1 MNIWGKMMVSAG
13 GAVLATIVVGAV
25 GLFGMEKIDDAIDI
39 QVGVGSLLKQH
50 MAADLGRAKLV
61 NQVERA
67 VRTGRMNRS
76 QGPAAIEGVKVDA
89 AAVSS
94 DLMQQPPAILPSDLG
109 KEIVDTHTAMQTFID
124 QSKALVELAYADNY
138 TAIKD
143 LEGYLT
149 RSNDLTQRMAA
160 VSDKLEA
167 VTAATA
173 EETAGLKQ
181 TLMMAMIAVILIAIG
196 GLVAFNL
203 VVARSVSRPVALV
216 TRIMGRMAG
225 GERAI
230 DVPTMKRADEIGQM
244 YVALST
250 FKESLSK
257 ADRLAEQ
264 EQAEAEVRAKRGER
278 MEAVCHGFDQAIT
291 GLLKGVEDVMGEL
304 RQSAQTM
311 SEAARQT
318 EAEAKAANTAS
329 QSAGSN
335 VNSVAGATEELVA
348 SVGEIGRQTERSS
361 EIAARAAA
369 RAGETDKQIQGL
381 ADAAQ
386 KVGDV
391 VKLITDIAEQTN
403 LLALNATI
411 EAARAGEA
419 GKGFAVVASE
429 VKNLA
434 NQTAHATE
442 EIAQQVAT
450 IQTETKTA
458 VGAIQG
464 ISTIVGEINQ
474 IAAAIAAAI
483 EQQGSATREIARN
496 VEGASSG
503 TQSVSTSIGH
513 VSEAA
518 TQTGGAAKAMLNA
531 VAKLA
536 ERSTQVQGKVSE
548 FLREIRTA

>member
-13 GAVLATIVVGAV
+13 GAVLATMLVGAV
-25 GLFGMEKIDDAIDI
+25 GLFGMEKINNAIDT
-39 QVGVGSLLKQH
+39 QATVGSLLKQH

-67 VRTGRMNRS
+67 IRIGRMNRS
-76 QGPAAIEGVKVDA
+76 EGPAAIEGVKADV
-89 AAVSS
+89 AAVLTNLS
-94 DLMQQPPAILPSDLG
+94 QQLPAMLPADLG
-109 KEIVDTHTAMQTFID
+109 KEMVDAHATMQSFTD
-124 QSKALVELAYADNY
+124 QSTTLVELAFADNY
-138 TAIKD
+138 KANMQ
-143 LEGYLT
+143 LEDFLT
-149 RSNDLTQRMAA
+149 LSKDLTQRMAG

-167 VTAATA
+167 VTEATA
-173 EETAGLKQ
+173 KDTAGLKQ
-181 TLMMAMIAVILIAIG
+181 TLMMAMIAVVLVAIVGLI
-196 GLVAFNL
+196 AFNL

-216 TRIMGRMAG
+216 TSIMARMAG
-225 GERAI
+225 GERSIEIPA
-230 DVPTMKRADEIGQM
+230 MNRADEIGQM
-244 YVALST
+244 YGALAS
-250 FKESLSK
+250 FKEGLSQ

-264 EQAEAEVRAKRGER
+264 QQAEAEARAERGDR
-278 MEAVCHGFDQAIT
+278 MEAVCHSFDQAIT
-291 GLLKGVEDVMGEL
+291 GLLKGVEDVMSEL
-304 RQSAQTM
+304 RQSAETM
-311 SEAARQT
+311 SNAARQT
-318 EAEAKAANTAS
+318 ETEAKAANAAS
-329 QSAGSN
+329 QSAGGN

-369 RAGETDKQIQGL
+369 RASETDKQIQGL

-450 IQTETKTA
+450 IQGETKTA
-458 VGAIQG
+458 VEAIQG
-464 ISTIVGEINQ
+464 ISSIVGEINQ

-518 TQTGGAAKAMLNA
+518 TQTGGAAKAMFGA
-531 VAKLA
+531 VARLA
-536 ERSTQVQGKVSE
+536 ERSAQVQGSVSD
-548 FLREIRTA
+548 FLREIRSA

>member
-13 GAVLATIVVGAV
+13 GAVLAAMLVGAV
-25 GLFGMEKIDDAIDI
+25 GLFGMERINGAIET
-39 QVGVGSLLKQH
+39 QVTVGSLLKQH

-61 NQVERA
+61 NEVERA
-67 VRTGRMNRS
+67 IRIGRMNRNE
-76 QGPAAIEGVKVDA
+76 GPAVIENVKAEA
-89 AAVSS
+89 AAVLHSLVQQAPQALPADVAKEMVGAHA
-94 DLMQQPPAILPSDLG
+94 DLESF
-109 KEIVDTHTAMQTFID
+109 TD
-124 QSKALVELAYADNY
+124 QVIALVETAFADNY
-138 TAIKD
+138 KANQG
-143 LEGYLT
+143 LEPFLAASAELT
-149 RSNDLTQRMAA
+149 NRMGALSN
-160 VSDKLEA
+160 KLEA
-167 VTAATA
+167 ANETTAA
-173 EETAGLKQ
+173 ETADLKRA
-181 TLMMAMIAVILIAIG
+181 LMMTMIGVIVIAIAGLLAFNILI
-196 GLVAFNL
+196 
-203 VVARSVSRPVALV
+203 ARSVSNPVAMITGL
-216 TRIMGRMAG
+216 MGRMAG

-230 DVPTMKRADEIGQM
+230 DIPELDRSDEIGQM
-244 YVALST
+244 YAALSS
-250 FKESLSK
+250 FNESLSQ

-264 EQAEAEVRAKRGER
+264 QRAEAEARAERGNR
-278 MEAVCHGFDQAIT
+278 METTCLDFDQSIT
-291 GLLKGVEDVMGEL
+291 TLLKGLEEVMGEL
-304 RQSAQTM
+304 RQSAEIM

-318 EAEAKAANTAS
+318 ETEARAANAAS

-361 EIAARAAA
+361 EIAARAAE
-369 RAGETDKQIQGL
+369 RASQTDKQIQGL

-442 EIAQQVAT
+442 EISQQVAT
-450 IQTETKTA
+450 IQGETKMA
-458 VGAIQG
+458 VTAIQG
-464 ISTIVGEINQ
+464 ISEIVGEIHQ
-474 IAAAIAAAI
+474 IATAIAAAI

-503 TQSVSTSIGH
+503 TQSVGASISH
-513 VSEAA
+513 VSQAA
-518 TQTGGAAKAMLNA
+518 TQTGGAAKAMLGA

-536 ERSTQVQGKVSE
+536 DRSAQVQGKVSD
-548 FLREIRTA
+548 FLREIRSA

>member
-13 GAVLATIVVGAV
+13 GAVVATMLVGAV
-25 GLFGMEKIDDAIDI
+25 GLFGMDKIDDAIDT
-39 QVGVGSLLKQH
+39 QVGAGSLLKQH

-67 VRTGRMNRS
+67 IRIGRMNRNE
-76 QGPAAIEGVKVDA
+76 GPAVIEGVKIDVAELLANLTEQVPAALPPAVGQEMVDA
-89 AAVSS
+89 HAAMKGFAGGAS
-94 DLMQQPPAILPSDLG
+94 
-109 KEIVDTHTAMQTFID
+109 
-124 QSKALVELAYADNY
+124 ALVELAFADNY
-138 TAIKD
+138 KANMELD
-143 LEGYLT
+143 AFLT
-149 RSNDLTQRMAA
+149 LSKDLTQRMAQL
-160 VSDKLEA
+160 SDKLEA
-167 VTAATA
+167 VSEATA
-173 EETAGLKQ
+173 EEIASLKE
-181 TLMMAMIAVILIAIG
+181 TLMMAMVAVILVAIG
-196 GLVAFNL
+196 GLLAFNIL
-203 VVARSVSRPVALV
+203 VARSVSRPVALV

-230 DVPTMKRADEIGQM
+230 DVPAMNRADEIGQM
-244 YVALST
+244 YAALSS
-250 FKESLSK
+250 FKESLTQ

-264 EQAEAEVRAKRGER
+264 EQAEAEARAKRGDR
-278 MEAVCHGFDQAIT
+278 MEAVCHGFDQSIT
-291 GLLKGVEDVMGEL
+291 GLLKGVEEVMAEL
-304 RQSAQTM
+304 RRSAQTM

-318 EAEAKAANTAS
+318 EAEATAANAAS

-369 RAGETDKQIQGL
+369 RASATDKQIQGL
-381 ADAAQ
+381 AEAAQ

-450 IQTETKTA
+450 IQSETKTA
-458 VGAIQG
+458 VAAIQG

-518 TQTGGAAKAMLNA
+518 TETGGAAKAMLEA
-531 VAKLA
+531 VTKLA
-536 ERSTQVQGKVSE
+536 ERSSQVQGKVSE
-548 FLREIRTA
+548 FLREIRSA

>member
-1 MNIWGKMMVSAG
+1 MSISGKMMMSAG
-13 GAVLATIVVGAV
+13 GAVMATILVGAA
-25 GLFGMEKIDDAIDI
+25 GLYGMSKINNAIEA
-39 QVGVGSLLKQH
+39 QVAVGSLLKHH
-50 MAADLGRAKLV
+50 MAADLTRATLA
-61 NQVERA
+61 NDVEAALR
-67 VRTGRMNRS
+67 VGRMKRD
-76 QGPAAIEGVKVDA
+76 QGPVMVQATKVHAAPLAMRLVKE
-89 AAVSS
+89 
-94 DLMQQPPAILPSDLG
+94 PPALLPAELG
-109 KEIVDTHTAMQTFID
+109 QELVESHKAMQAFAD
-124 QSKALVELAYADNY
+124 QAETLVELSFSDNY
-138 TAIKD
+138 KATQE
-143 LEGYLT
+143 LEPFLKAST
-149 RSNDLTQRMAA
+149 ELMKRMSAA
-160 VSDKLEA
+160 SDKLEA
-167 VTAATA
+167 INTETAADTA
-173 EETAGLKQ
+173 TVKNTLMTAMVAAIAVVIAGL
-181 TLMMAMIAVILIAIG
+181 AGANYLIG
-196 GLVAFNL
+196 
-203 VVARSVSRPVALV
+203 RSVSRPVKTV
-216 TRIMGRMAG
+216 TAIMGRMAG

-230 DVPTMKRADEIGQM
+230 NIPMIDRGDEIGQM
-244 YVALST
+244 YAALSS
-250 FKESLSK
+250 FKESLSQ

-264 EQAEAEVRAKRGER
+264 QQAEAEARAERGDR
-278 MEAVCHGFDQAIT
+278 MEAVCHNFDQTIT
-291 GLLKGVEDVMGEL
+291 GLLKGFEDVMSEL
-304 RQSAQTM
+304 RRSAQTM
-311 SEAARQT
+311 SDAARQT
-318 EAEAKAANTAS
+318 ETEAKAANAAS

-369 RAGETDKQIQGL
+369 RASETDKQIQGL
-381 ADAAQ
+381 AEAAQ

-450 IQTETKTA
+450 IQGETKTA
-458 VGAIQG
+458 VAAIQG

-474 IAAAIAAAI
+474 IASAIAAAI

-518 TQTGGAAKAMLNA
+518 TQTGGAAKAMLGA

-536 ERSTQVQGKVSE
+536 DRSAQVQGKVSD
-548 FLREIRTA
+548 FLREIRSA

>member
-13 GAVLATIVVGAV
+13 GAVVATMLVGAV
-25 GLFGMEKIDDAIDI
+25 GLFGMEKIDDAIDS
-39 QVGVGSLLKQH
+39 QAGVGSLMKQH

-67 VRTGRMNRS
+67 IRIGRMNRS
-76 QGPAAIEGVKVDA
+76 EGPAVIEGVKVDVA
-89 AAVSS
+89 ALLGNLTEQVPAA
-94 DLMQQPPAILPSDLG
+94 LPPDVG
-109 KEIVDTHTAMQTFID
+109 QEMVDAHAAMKGFAGEASTLI
-124 QSKALVELAYADNY
+124 ELAFADNY
-138 TAIKD
+138 KANMNLEAFLTLSKD
-143 LEGYLT
+143 LTL
-149 RSNDLTQRMAA
+149 RMAQL
-160 VSDKLEA
+160 SDKLEA
-167 VTAATA
+167 VSEATA
-173 EETAGLKQ
+173 EETASLKE
-181 TLMMAMIAVILIAIG
+181 TLMMAMIAVILVAIG
-196 GLVAFNL
+196 GLLAFNIL
-203 VVARSVSRPVALV
+203 VARSVSRPVALV

-225 GERAI
+225 GERAV
-230 DVPTMKRADEIGQM
+230 DVPTMNSADEIGQM
-244 YVALST
+244 YAALST
-250 FKESLSK
+250 FKESLTK

-264 EQAEAEVRAKRGER
+264 EQAEAEARAKRGDR

-291 GLLKGVEDVMGEL
+291 GLLKGVEDVMAEL
-304 RQSAQTM
+304 RRSAQTM

-318 EAEAKAANTAS
+318 EAEAKAANAAS
-329 QSAGSN
+329 QSAGGN

-369 RAGETDKQIQGL
+369 RASETDKQIQGL

-450 IQTETKTA
+450 IQSETKTA
-458 VGAIQG
+458 VSAIQG

-496 VEGASSG
+496 VEGASTG

-518 TQTGGAAKAMLNA
+518 TQTGGAAKAMLDA

-548 FLREIRTA
+548 FLREIRSA

>member
-13 GAVLATIVVGAV
+13 GAVVATMLVGAV
-25 GLFGMEKIDDAIDI
+25 GLFGMDKIDDAIDT

-50 MAADLGRAKLV
+50 MAADLSRAKLV

-67 VRTGRMNRS
+67 IRIGRMNRS
-76 QGPAAIEGVKVDA
+76 EGPAVIEGVKVDVDALLGNLTEQAPA
-89 AAVSS
+89 A
-94 DLMQQPPAILPSDLG
+94 LPTDVA
-109 KEIVDTHTAMQTFID
+109 EEMVQAHAAMKGFAGEAAT
-124 QSKALVELAYADNY
+124 LVELAFSDNY
-138 TAIKD
+138 KANMNLEAFLTLSKD
-143 LEGYLT
+143 LTL
-149 RSNDLTQRMAA
+149 RMAQL
-160 VSDKLEA
+160 SDRLEA
-167 VTAATA
+167 VGEATA
-173 EETAGLKQ
+173 GETASLKE
-181 TLMMAMIAVILIAIG
+181 TLMMAMIAVILVAIG
-196 GLVAFNL
+196 GLLAFNIL
-203 VVARSVSRPVALV
+203 VARSVSRPVALV
-216 TRIMGRMAG
+216 THIMGRMAG

-230 DVPTMKRADEIGQM
+230 DVPTMNSADEIGQM
-244 YVALST
+244 YAALST
-250 FKESLSK
+250 FKESLTK

-264 EQAEAEVRAKRGER
+264 EQAEAEARAKRGDR

-291 GLLKGVEDVMGEL
+291 GLLKGVEDVMAEL
-304 RQSAQTM
+304 RRSAQTM

-318 EAEAKAANTAS
+318 EAEAKAANAAS

-361 EIAARAAA
+361 EIAGRAAA
-369 RAGETDKQIQGL
+369 RASETDKQIQGL
-381 ADAAQ
+381 AEAAQ

-450 IQTETKTA
+450 IQSETKTA
-458 VGAIQG
+458 VAAIQG

-503 TQSVSTSIGH
+503 TQSVGTSIGH

-518 TQTGGAAKAMLNA
+518 TQTGGAAKAMLDA

-536 ERSTQVQGKVSE
+536 DRSTQVQGKVSE
-548 FLREIRTA
+548 FLREIRSA

>member
-1 MNIWGKMMVSAG
+1 MNIWGKMMISAG
-13 GAVLATIVVGAV
+13 GAVLATMLVGAV
-25 GLFGMEKIDDAIDI
+25 GLFGMERINGAIET
-39 QVGVGSLLKQH
+39 QVTVGSLLKQH

-61 NQVERA
+61 NEVERA
-67 VRTGRMNRS
+67 IRIGRMNRDE
-76 QGPAAIEGVKVDA
+76 GPAVIENVRVEV
-89 AAVSS
+89 AAV
-94 DLMQQPPAILPSDLG
+94 LPSLVQQVPQALPAEVAKEMADAHADL
-109 KEIVDTHTAMQTFID
+109 KSFTD
-124 QSKALVELAYADNY
+124 QVVPLVETAFADNY
-138 TAIKD
+138 KANQGLEPFLAISA
-143 LEGYLT
+143 ELT
-149 RSNDLTQRMAA
+149 KRMGALSN
-160 VSDKLEA
+160 KLEA
-167 VTAATA
+167 ANETTAA
-173 EETAGLKQ
+173 ETADLKQ
-181 TLMMAMIAVILIAIG
+181 ALMMAMIGVIVIAIA
-196 GLVAFNL
+196 GLLAFNIL
-203 VVARSVSRPVALV
+203 VARSVSSPVTMITGL
-216 TRIMGRMAG
+216 MGRMAG

-230 DVPTMKRADEIGQM
+230 EIPALNRSDEIGQM
-244 YVALST
+244 YAALSS

-264 EQAEAEVRAKRGER
+264 QQAEAETRAERGDL
-278 MEAVCHGFDQAIT
+278 METMCHNFDQSIT
-291 GLLKGVEDVMGEL
+291 GLLKSFEDVMGEL
-304 RQSAQTM
+304 RQSAEIM

-318 EAEAKAANTAS
+318 ETEARAANAAS

-361 EIAARAAA
+361 EIAARAAE
-369 RAGETDKQIQGL
+369 RAGETDRQIQGL

-442 EIAQQVAT
+442 EISQQVAT
-450 IQTETKTA
+450 IQGETKIA
-458 VGAIQG
+458 VTAIQG
-464 ISTIVGEINQ
+464 ISEIVGEIHQ
-474 IAAAIAAAI
+474 IATAVAAAI

-503 TQSVSTSIGH
+503 TQSVSASISH
-513 VSEAA
+513 VSQAA
-518 TQTGGAAKAMLNA
+518 TQTGGAAKAMLSA

-536 ERSTQVQGKVSE
+536 DRSAQVQGKVSD
-548 FLREIRTA
+548 FLREIRSA

>member
-25 GLFGMEKIDDAIDI
+25 GLFGMERIDNAIDT
-39 QVGVGSLLKQH
+39 QVEVGSLLKQH
-50 MAADLGRAKLV
+50 MAADLDRAQLV
-61 NQVERA
+61 NQVEHA
-67 VRTGRMNRS
+67 VRIGRMNRS
-76 QGPAAIEGVKVDA
+76 EGPVAIEA
-89 AAVSS
+89 AKADVAT
-94 DLMQQPPAILPSDLG
+94 LLGNLTAQAPAILPADVG
-109 KEIVDTHTAMQTFID
+109 QEMVDTHAAMKGFAGEAAT
-124 QSKALVELAYADNY
+124 LVELAFADN
-138 TAIKD
+138 IKANGS
-143 LEGYLT
+143 LEAFLAL
-149 RSNDLTQRMAA
+149 SKDLTQRMAQL
-160 VSDKLEA
+160 SDKLEA
-167 VTAATA
+167 VSAATA
-173 EETAGLKQ
+173 AETASLKQ
-181 TLMMAMIAVILIAIG
+181 TLMIAMITVILVAVG
-196 GLVAFNL
+196 GMLAFNI
-203 VVARSVSRPVALV
+203 VVARSVSRPVAVV
-216 TRIMGRMAG
+216 TQIMGRMAG
-225 GERAI
+225 GERAV
-230 DVPTMKRADEIGQM
+230 DVPTMNRADEIGQM
-244 YVALST
+244 YAALST
-250 FKESLSK
+250 FKESLGK

-264 EQAEAEVRAKRGER
+264 EQAEAELRAKRGER

-291 GLLKGVEDVMGEL
+291 GLLKGVEDVMSEL

-335 VNSVAGATEELVA
+335 VSSVAGATDELVA

-450 IQTETKTA
+450 IQSETKTA

-518 TQTGGAAKAMLNA
+518 TQTGGAAKAMLTA

-548 FLREIRTA
+548 FLREIRSA

>member
-25 GLFGMEKIDDAIDI
+25 GLFGMEKIDDAIDT

-109 KEIVDTHTAMQTFID
+109 KEIVDTHAAMQTFID
-124 QSKALVELAYADNY
+124 QSKTLVELAYTDNY

-291 GLLKGVEDVMGEL
+291 GLLKGVEDVMSEL

-450 IQTETKTA
+450 IQSETKTA

-548 FLREIRTA
+548 FLREIRSA

>member
-13 GAVLATIVVGAV
+13 GAVLATMLVGAV
-25 GLFGMEKIDDAIDI
+25 GLFGMERINGAIST
-39 QVGVGSLLKQH
+39 QVAVGSLLKQH

-61 NQVERA
+61 NVVERA
-67 VRTGRMNRS
+67 IRIGRMNRNE
-76 QGPAAIEGVKVDA
+76 GPAIVEGAKADVGALVPNL
-89 AAVSS
+89 V
-94 DLMQQPPAILPSDLG
+94 QQPPEMLPEDLG
-109 KEIVDTHTAMQTFID
+109 REVMEAHAAMRSFTD
-124 QSKALVELAYADNY
+124 QVSSLVEMAFADNY
-138 TAIKD
+138 KANQG
-143 LEGYLT
+143 LEPFLGL
-149 RSNDLTQRMAA
+149 SKELTQRMADL
-160 VSDKLEA
+160 SNKLEA
-167 VTAATA
+167 VSEATAA
-173 EETAGLKQ
+173 ETADLKQ
-181 TLMMAMIAVILIAIG
+181 TLMMAMIGVILVAVIGLI
-196 GLVAFNL
+196 AFNL
-203 VVARSVSRPVALV
+203 VVSRSVSRPVALV
-216 TRIMGRMAG
+216 TSIMGRMAG

-230 DVPTMKRADEIGQM
+230 DIPAMNRSDEIGQM
-244 YVALST
+244 YAALSS
-250 FKESLSK
+250 FKESLSH

-264 EQAEAEVRAKRGER
+264 EQAAAEARAKRGDR
-278 MEAVCHGFDQAIT
+278 MEAICHSFDQTIT
-291 GLLKGVEDVMGEL
+291 DLLKGFEDVMSEL
-304 RQSAQTM
+304 RRSAESM
-311 SEAARQT
+311 AEAARQT

-369 RAGETDKQIQGL
+369 RASETDKQIQGL

-442 EIAQQVAT
+442 EIAQQIAA
-450 IQTETKTA
+450 IQGETKTA
-458 VGAIQG
+458 VTAIQG
-464 ISTIVGEINQ
+464 ISGIVGEINQ

-483 EQQGSATREIARN
+483 EQQDSATREIARN

-503 TQSVSTSIGH
+503 TRSVSTSIGH

-518 TQTGGAAKAMLNA
+518 TETGGAAKAMLGA

-536 ERSTQVQGKVSE
+536 DRSAQVQSKVSD
-548 FLREIRTA
+548 FLRDVRSA

>member
-13 GAVLATIVVGAV
+13 GAVLATMLVGAV
-25 GLFGMEKIDDAIDI
+25 GLFGMEKIDDAIDT

-76 QGPAAIEGVKVDA
+76 QGPAAIKGVKVDA

-94 DLMQQPPAILPSDLG
+94 DLMQQPPAMLPADIG
-109 KEIVDTHTAMQTFID
+109 KEIVDAHAAMQTFID
-124 QSKALVELAYADNY
+124 HSKTLVELAYADN
-138 TAIKD
+138 IKANTD
-143 LEGYLT
+143 LESYLT
-149 RSNDLTQRMAA
+149 QSNDLTQRMAG

-181 TLMMAMIAVILIAIG
+181 TLMMAMIAVVLIAIG

-216 TRIMGRMAG
+216 THIMGRMAG

-230 DVPTMKRADEIGQM
+230 DIPSMKRADEIGQM
-244 YVALST
+244 YAALSS
-250 FKESLSK
+250 FKEGLSR

-278 MEAVCHGFDQAIT
+278 METVCHGFDQAIT

-318 EAEAKAANTAS
+318 EAEAKAANAAS

-361 EIAARAAA
+361 EIAGRAAA
-369 RAGETDKQIQGL
+369 RASETDKQIQGL

-450 IQTETKTA
+450 IQTETTTA
-458 VGAIQG
+458 VAAIQG

-548 FLREIRTA
+548 FLREIRSA

>member
-1 MNIWGKMMVSAG
+1 MSISSKMMMSAG
-13 GAVLATIVVGAV
+13 GAVLATILVGAG
-25 GLFGMEKIDDAIDI
+25 GLYGMSKINNAIEA
-39 QVGVGSLLKQH
+39 QVAVGSLLKHH
-50 MAADLGRAKLV
+50 MAADLTRATLA
-61 NQVERA
+61 NDVEAAIR
-67 VRTGRMNRS
+67 VGRMKRD
-76 QGPAAIEGVKVDA
+76 QGPVMVQATKVHMAPLAMRLVKE
-89 AAVSS
+89 
-94 DLMQQPPAILPSDLG
+94 PPALLPAELG
-109 KEIVDTHTAMQTFID
+109 QELVESHKAMQAFAD
-124 QSKALVELAYADNY
+124 QAEKLVELSFSDNY
-138 TAIKD
+138 KATQE
-143 LEGYLT
+143 LEPFLKAST
-149 RSNDLTQRMAA
+149 ELMARMSAA
-160 VSDKLEA
+160 SDKLEA
-167 VTAATA
+167 INTETAADTA
-173 EETAGLKQ
+173 AVKNTLMTAMVAAIAAVIAGL
-181 TLMMAMIAVILIAIG
+181 AGANYLI
-196 GLVAFNL
+196 
-203 VVARSVSRPVALV
+203 ARSVSRPVKTV
-216 TRIMGRMAG
+216 TAIMGRMAG

-230 DVPTMKRADEIGQM
+230 NIPMIDRGDEIGQM
-244 YVALST
+244 YAALSS
-250 FKESLSK
+250 FKESLSQ

-264 EQAEAEVRAKRGER
+264 QQAEAEARAERGDR
-278 MEAVCHGFDQAIT
+278 MEAVCHNFDQAIT
-291 GLLKGVEDVMGEL
+291 GLLKSFEDVMSEL

-311 SEAARQT
+311 SDAARQT
-318 EAEAKAANTAS
+318 ETEAKAANAAS

-369 RAGETDKQIQGL
+369 RASETDKQIQGL
-381 ADAAQ
+381 AEAAQ

-450 IQTETKTA
+450 IQGETKTA
-458 VGAIQG
+458 VAAIQG

-474 IAAAIAAAI
+474 IASAIAAAI

-518 TQTGGAAKAMLNA
+518 TQTGGAAKAMLGA

-536 ERSTQVQGKVSE
+536 DRSAQVQGKVSD
-548 FLREIRTA
+548 FLREIRSA

>member
-25 GLFGMEKIDDAIDI
+25 GLFGMEKIDDAIDT

-89 AAVSS
+89 ATVSS
-94 DLMQQPPAILPSDLG
+94 DLMQQPPAMLPSDIG
-109 KEIVDTHTAMQTFID
+109 KEIVDTHAAMQTFID

-149 RSNDLTQRMAA
+149 QSNDLTQRMAG

-181 TLMMAMIAVILIAIG
+181 TLMMTMIAVVLIAIG

-225 GERAI
+225 GERAV
-230 DVPTMKRADEIGQM
+230 DVPTMNRADEIGQM
-244 YVALST
+244 YAALST
-250 FKESLSK
+250 FKESLGK

-318 EAEAKAANTAS
+318 ETEAKAANTAS

-361 EIAARAAA
+361 EIAARAAS
-369 RAGETDKQIQGL
+369 RASETDKQIQGL

-434 NQTAHATE
+434 SQTAHATE

-450 IQTETKTA
+450 IQSETKTA

-548 FLREIRTA
+548 FLREIRSA

>member
-13 GAVLATIVVGAV
+13 GAVLAAMLVGAV
-25 GLFGMEKIDDAIDI
+25 GLFGMERINGAIET
-39 QVGVGSLLKQH
+39 QVTVGSLLKQH

-61 NQVERA
+61 NEVERA
-67 VRTGRMNRS
+67 IRIGRMNRNE
-76 QGPAAIEGVKVDA
+76 GPAVIENVKAEA
-89 AAVSS
+89 AAVLHSLVQQAPQALPADVAKEMVGAHA
-94 DLMQQPPAILPSDLG
+94 DLESF
-109 KEIVDTHTAMQTFID
+109 TD
-124 QSKALVELAYADNY
+124 QVIALVETAFADNY
-138 TAIKD
+138 KANQG
-143 LEGYLT
+143 LEPFLAASAELT
-149 RSNDLTQRMAA
+149 NRMGALSN
-160 VSDKLEA
+160 KLEA
-167 VTAATA
+167 ANETTAA
-173 EETAGLKQ
+173 ETADLKRA
-181 TLMMAMIAVILIAIG
+181 LMMTMIGVIVIAIAGLLAFNILI
-196 GLVAFNL
+196 
-203 VVARSVSRPVALV
+203 ARSVSNPVAMITGL
-216 TRIMGRMAG
+216 MGRMAG

-230 DVPTMKRADEIGQM
+230 DIPELDRSDEIGQM
-244 YVALST
+244 YAALSS
-250 FKESLSK
+250 FNESLSQ

-264 EQAEAEVRAKRGER
+264 QRAEAEARAERGDR
-278 MEAVCHGFDQAIT
+278 METTCLDFDQSIT
-291 GLLKGVEDVMGEL
+291 TLLKGLEEVMGEL
-304 RQSAQTM
+304 RQSAEIM

-318 EAEAKAANTAS
+318 ETEARAANAAS

-361 EIAARAAA
+361 EIAARAAE
-369 RAGETDKQIQGL
+369 RASQTDKQIQGL

-442 EIAQQVAT
+442 EISQQVAT
-450 IQTETKTA
+450 IQGETKMA
-458 VGAIQG
+458 VTAIQG
-464 ISTIVGEINQ
+464 ISEIVGEIHQ
-474 IAAAIAAAI
+474 IATAIAAAI

-503 TQSVSTSIGH
+503 TQSVGASISH
-513 VSEAA
+513 VSQAA
-518 TQTGGAAKAMLNA
+518 TQTGGAAKAMLGA

-536 ERSTQVQGKVSE
+536 DRSAQVQGKVSD
-548 FLREIRTA
+548 FLREIRSA

>member
-1 MNIWGKMMVSAG
+1 MSISGKMMMSAG
-13 GAVLATIVVGAV
+13 GAVMATILVGAA
-25 GLFGMEKIDDAIDI
+25 GLYGMSKINNAIEA
-39 QVGVGSLLKQH
+39 QVAVGSLLKHH
-50 MAADLGRAKLV
+50 MAADLTRATLA
-61 NQVERA
+61 NDVEAALR
-67 VRTGRMNRS
+67 VGRMKRD
-76 QGPAAIEGVKVDA
+76 QGPVMVQATKVHAAPLAMRLVKE
-89 AAVSS
+89 
-94 DLMQQPPAILPSDLG
+94 PPALLPAELG
-109 KEIVDTHTAMQTFID
+109 QELVESHKAMQAFAD
-124 QSKALVELAYADNY
+124 QAETLVELSFSDNY
-138 TAIKD
+138 KATQE
-143 LEGYLT
+143 LEPFLKAST
-149 RSNDLTQRMAA
+149 ELMKRMSAA
-160 VSDKLEA
+160 SDKLEA
-167 VTAATA
+167 INTETAADTA
-173 EETAGLKQ
+173 TVKNTLMTAMVAAIAVVIAGL
-181 TLMMAMIAVILIAIG
+181 AGANYLIG
-196 GLVAFNL
+196 
-203 VVARSVSRPVALV
+203 RSVSRPVKTV
-216 TRIMGRMAG
+216 TAIMGRMAG

-230 DVPTMKRADEIGQM
+230 NIPMIDRGDEIGQM
-244 YVALST
+244 YAALSS
-250 FKESLSK
+250 FKESLSQ

-264 EQAEAEVRAKRGER
+264 QQAEAEARAERGDR
-278 MEAVCHGFDQAIT
+278 MEAVCHNFDQTIT
-291 GLLKGVEDVMGEL
+291 GLLKGFEDVMSEL
-304 RQSAQTM
+304 RRSAQTM
-311 SEAARQT
+311 SDAARQT
-318 EAEAKAANTAS
+318 ETEAKAANTAS

-369 RAGETDKQIQGL
+369 RASETDKQIQGL
-381 ADAAQ
+381 AEAAQ

-450 IQTETKTA
+450 IQGETKTA
-458 VGAIQG
+458 VAAIQG

-474 IAAAIAAAI
+474 IASAIAAAI

-518 TQTGGAAKAMLNA
+518 TQTGGAAKAMLGA

-536 ERSTQVQGKVSE
+536 DRSAQVQGKVSD
-548 FLREIRTA
+548 FLREIRSA

>member
-13 GAVLATIVVGAV
+13 GAVLATMLVGAV
-25 GLFGMEKIDDAIDI
+25 GLFGMERINGAIET
-39 QVGVGSLLKQH
+39 QVTVGSLLKQH

-61 NQVERA
+61 NEVERA
-67 VRTGRMNRS
+67 IRIGRMNRDE
-76 QGPAAIEGVKVDA
+76 GPAVIENVRAEV
-89 AAVSS
+89 AAV
-94 DLMQQPPAILPSDLG
+94 LPSLVQQVPQALPADVAKEMADAHADL
-109 KEIVDTHTAMQTFID
+109 KSFTD
-124 QSKALVELAYADNY
+124 QVVPLVETAFADNY
-138 TAIKD
+138 KANQGLEPFLAISA
-143 LEGYLT
+143 ELT
-149 RSNDLTQRMAA
+149 KRMGALSNQ
-160 VSDKLEA
+160 LEA
-167 VTAATA
+167 ANETTAA
-173 EETAGLKQ
+173 ETADLKQ
-181 TLMMAMIAVILIAIG
+181 ALMMAMIGVIVIAIA
-196 GLVAFNL
+196 GLLAFNIL
-203 VVARSVSRPVALV
+203 VARSVSSPVTMITGL
-216 TRIMGRMAG
+216 MGRMAG

-230 DVPTMKRADEIGQM
+230 EIPALNRSDEIGQM
-244 YVALST
+244 YAALSS

-264 EQAEAEVRAKRGER
+264 QQAEAETRAERGDL
-278 MEAVCHGFDQAIT
+278 METMCHNFDQSIT
-291 GLLKGVEDVMGEL
+291 GLLKSFEDVMGEL
-304 RQSAQTM
+304 RQSAEIM

-318 EAEAKAANTAS
+318 ETEARAANAAS

-335 VNSVAGATEELVA
+335 VNSVAGATEDLVA

-361 EIAARAAA
+361 EIAARAAE
-369 RAGETDKQIQGL
+369 RAGETDRQIQGL

-442 EIAQQVAT
+442 EISQQVAT
-450 IQTETKTA
+450 IQGETKIA
-458 VGAIQG
+458 VTAIQG
-464 ISTIVGEINQ
+464 ISEIVGEIHQ
-474 IAAAIAAAI
+474 IATAVAAAI

-503 TQSVSTSIGH
+503 TQSVSASISH
-513 VSEAA
+513 VSQAA
-518 TQTGGAAKAMLNA
+518 TQTGGAAKAMLSA

-536 ERSTQVQGKVSE
+536 DRSAQVQGKVSD
-548 FLREIRTA
+548 FLREIRSA

>member
-25 GLFGMEKIDDAIDI
+25 GLFGMEKIDNAIDT

-76 QGPAAIEGVKVDA
+76 QGPAAIESVKVDA

-124 QSKALVELAYADNY
+124 QSKTLVELAYADNY

-149 RSNDLTQRMAA
+149 QSNDLTQRMAG

-225 GERAI
+225 GEREV
-230 DVPTMKRADEIGQM
+230 DVPTMNRTDEIGQM
-244 YVALST
+244 YAALSR
-250 FKESLSK
+250 FKESLGK

-291 GLLKGVEDVMGEL
+291 GLLKGVEDVMSEL

-369 RAGETDKQIQGL
+369 RASETDKQIQGL

-450 IQTETKTA
+450 IQSETKTA

-518 TQTGGAAKAMLNA
+518 TQTGSAAKAMQDA

-548 FLREIRTA
+548 FLREIRSA